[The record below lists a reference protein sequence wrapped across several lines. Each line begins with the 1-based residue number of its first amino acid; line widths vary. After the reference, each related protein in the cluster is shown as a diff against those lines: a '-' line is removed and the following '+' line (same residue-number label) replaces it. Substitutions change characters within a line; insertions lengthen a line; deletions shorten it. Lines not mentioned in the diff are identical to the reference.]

1 MEQPLPPYGA
11 CLLGSFNLAKYIEW
25 DRYFEQYF
33 FNTDKL
39 IKDIPNIVRAMDNVI
54 DRTFYPLEQQKL
66 EAQNKRRMGLGVTG
80 VANAGEALGLEYG
93 SEKFLGWL
101 AAVMEAI
108 RDECYRASINL
119 AKEKGAFPLFI
130 ADKYLESE
138 FAKTLPEDIR
148 RDIFNIGIRNSHLL
162 SVAPTGTI
170 SLSADNVSS
179 GIEPVFS
186 HFYDRTIQTFEG
198 PKVERVE
205 DYGYRVFGVSG
216 KTANELSV
224 FDHVKVLNVASKYV
238 DSACS
243 KTCNVGDEVTW
254 DEFKR
259 VYMEAYLG
267 GASGCTTFRASGKRY
282 GILNAA
288 SVEDVAEP
296 EEQAVDTFVNEAE
309 GGACYYDPA
318 TGLRKCE

>member
-1 MEQPLPPYGA
+1 MEQPLPPHGA

-39 IKDIPNIVRAMDNVI
+39 MRDIPNVVRAMDNVI

-93 SEKFLGWL
+93 SEEFLGWL

-205 DYGYRVFGVSG
+205 DYGYRVFGVKG

-224 FDHVKVLNVASKYV
+224 FDHVRVLNTASRYV

-254 DEFKR
+254 DDFKR

-288 SVEDVAEP
+288 SVEDVAVK
-296 EEQAVDTFVNEAE
+296 EEEEADTFINEAE